1 MILIIWNNAR
11 KSATVSRVFWVVSG
25 LSWGPQGLKMCDSR
39 SLEMGDI
46 DICRGMGIVMNLGS
60 HNMIFT
66 IQNNAWKNVA
76 KLGYF
81 GLFLGSD
88 RGPRSPRSVIKAPLG

>member
-1 MILIIWNNAR
+1 MLGKVLGILNC
-11 KSATVSRVFWVVSG
+11 FWALMGS
-25 LSWGPQGLKMCDSR
+25 QGLKMCDSR
-39 SLEMGDI
+39 SLGMGDI
-46 DICRGMGIVMNLGS
+46 DICRGMGIGMNLGS

-66 IQNNAWKNVA
+66 IQNYAWKNVT

-88 RGPRSPRSVIKAPLG
+88 RGPRSPRCVIKAPLG

>member
-1 MILIIWNNAR
+1 
-11 KSATVSRVFWVVSG
+11 
-25 LSWGPQGLKMCDSR
+25 MCDSR

-76 KLGYF
+76 KLRYF

-88 RGPRSPRSVIKAPLG
+88 RGPRSPRSVIKG